1 MAKGNLKGAFWMK
14 RDVFELY
21 VLERLEDGMMAQE
34 IIDEIDDMISRFGQ
48 LELNDGNKNPVVLK
62 QFWLNNFSYKDF
74 IKEKANTLY
83 WLNSRGAV
91 MRAYC

>member
-1 MAKGNLKGAFWMK
+1 MK

-34 IIDEIDDMISRFGQ
+34 MISRFGQ
-48 LELNDGNKNPVVLK
+48 LELNDGNKNSVVLK

-74 IKEKANTLY
+74 IKEKANRLY
-83 WLNSRGAV
+83 
-91 MRAYC
+91 

>member
-1 MAKGNLKGAFWMK
+1 MAKGNLKGAVWMK

-48 LELNDGNKNPVVLK
+48 LNWMMETK
-62 QFWLNNFSYKDF
+62 
-74 IKEKANTLY
+74 I
-83 WLNSRGAV
+83 R
-91 MRAYC
+91 

>member
-1 MAKGNLKGAFWMK
+1 MK

-48 LELNDGNKNPVVLK
+48 LN
-62 QFWLNNFSYKDF
+62 
-74 IKEKANTLY
+74 
-83 WLNSRGAV
+83 
-91 MRAYC
+91 

>member
-1 MAKGNLKGAFWMK
+1 MK

-48 LELNDGNKNPVVLK
+48 LELNDGNKNSVVLK

-74 IKEKANTLY
+74 IKFRLSN
-83 WLNSRGAV
+83 
-91 MRAYC
+91 

>member
-1 MAKGNLKGAFWMK
+1 MK

-48 LELNDGNKNPVVLK
+48 LELNDGNKNSVVLK
-62 QFWLNNFSYKDF
+62 QFWLNSFSYKDF

-83 WLNSRGAV
+83 
-91 MRAYC
+91 

>member
-1 MAKGNLKGAFWMK
+1 MK

-48 LELNDGNKNPVVLK
+48 LELNDGNKKSGSAKTILVE
-62 QFWLNNFSYKDF
+62 QFF
-74 IKEKANTLY
+74 
-83 WLNSRGAV
+83 V
-91 MRAYC
+91 